1 MKHSHSS
8 SRLAKGLAAVGAGLL
23 ALPVLAQAPA
33 PEAAAAVTAAATAGS
48 DVLSHVFE
56 LQYAMDTFYFL
67 VCGALVMWMAAGFSM
82 LEAGLVRTKNT
93 TEIRTKNIA
102 LYSIACIMYMVCGY
116 AIMYGG
122 NIFLSGI
129 SGGDDLTTEVLKSF
143 GEREDGFG
151 GDAIYADASDF
162 FFQVV
167 FVATAMSIVSGA
179 VAERMK
185 LWAFLAFTVVMTGF
199 IYPMEGA
206 WTWNGDSVFGMY
218 NLGDLGFSDFAGSG
232 IVHMAGATAAL
243 AGVLLLGPRKGKYG
257 PNGEVRPILGANLP
271 IATLG
276 TFILWMGWF
285 GFNGGS
291 VLKLGDVANAN
302 SVAVVFLNTNAAATG
317 GAIAALLMSKA
328 LYGKA
333 DLTMA
338 LNGALAGL
346 VAITAEPSTP
356 SALQATLFGAAGGI
370 LVVLSI
376 RFFDKL
382 KIDDPVGAI
391 SVHGVVGLLG
401 LLLVPITNSDAS
413 FSGQIIG
420 ALTIFGWVFVTSLI
434 VWGIIKAVMGIRVTE
449 EEEYEGVDM
458 VECGQEAYPEF
469 MNKS

>member
-1 MKHSHSS
+1 MKLTSLLN
-8 SRLAKGLAAVGAGLL
+8 RGAAGLL
-23 ALPVLAQAPA
+23 ATGLGALCLPVLAQTAA
-33 PEAAAAVTAAATAGS
+33 PEAAAAAVAAAP

-82 LEAGLVRTKNT
+82 LEAGLVRTKYT
-93 TEIRTKNIA
+93 TEILTKNVA

-116 AIMYGG
+116 AIMYDGSY
-122 NIFLSGI
+122 FLSRI
-129 SGGDDLTTEVLKSF
+129 AGGESLTGDVLKSF
-143 GEREDGFG
+143 SEREGGFG
-151 GDAIYADASDF
+151 GDSIYADPSDF

-185 LWAFLAFTVVMTGF
+185 LWAFLIFCVVMTGF

-206 WTWNGDSVFGMY
+206 WTWNGADVFGMF
-218 NLGDLGFSDFAGSG
+218 NLGDMGFSDFAGSG
-232 IVHMAGATAAL
+232 IVHMAGASAAL

-257 PNGEVRPILGANLP
+257 PNGEIKPILGSNLP
-271 IATLG
+271 LATLG

-291 VLKLGDVANAN
+291 VLKLGDIANAN
-302 SVAVVFLNTNAAATG
+302 AVAMVFLNTNAAAAG
-317 GAIAALLMSKA
+317 GLVAALLVSKA

-346 VAITAEPSTP
+346 VAITAEPSAP

-370 LVVLSI
+370 LVVFSI
-376 RFFDKL
+376 RALDSM

-401 LLLVPITNSDAS
+401 LLLVPITNSDS
-413 FSGQIIG
+413 TFTGQIMG
-420 ALTIFGWVFVTSLI
+420 AITIFVWVFVTSLI
-434 VWGIIKAVMGIRVTE
+434 VWGILKAIMGIRVSE
-449 EEEYEGVDM
+449 EEEYEGVDL

-469 MNKS
+469 VGRN